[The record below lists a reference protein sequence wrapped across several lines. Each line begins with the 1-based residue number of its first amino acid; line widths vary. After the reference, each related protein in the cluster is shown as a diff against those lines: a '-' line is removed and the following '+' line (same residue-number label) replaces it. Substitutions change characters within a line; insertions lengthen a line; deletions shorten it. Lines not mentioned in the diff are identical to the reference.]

1 MSNSNLK
8 PFLVGASIIALDKF
22 VLNQQDMNSSLYFGV
37 AGVAGIYVAQNVSQM
52 LPNNQ
57 GQISTMIDVKT
68 LETRMLEVSLGAA
81 ATYAI
86 NKFALKND
94 LKPNDL
100 LQKVGVIVAADFI
113 AEYIDDYMNNRPLSF
128 LN

>member
-1 MSNSNLK
+1 M
-8 PFLVGASIIALDKF
+8 KF
-22 VLNQQDMNSSLYFGV
+22 VACFWLSAPAESPRSVFDML
-37 AGVAGIYVAQNVSQM
+37 
-52 LPNNQ
+52 
-57 GQISTMIDVKT
+57 
-68 LETRMLEVSLGAA
+68 LEKNGNHRRFFL

-128 LN
+128 LK